1 MSNTRI
7 VKHARLAWL
16 GLVLGLA
23 GGLVL
28 AVFLPN
34 TPLQAVATDRSD
46 TFAMA
51 TVSLDESIEAVCFL
65 DFLTGNLGAATVS
78 KMNGQFVAFWGCN
91 VNKDLGVDPAKSP
104 RYMIV
109 SGNADLR
116 RVGGAQSGPSRG
128 IIYVAEITSGKVGAY
143 CIPWSPAVRNQ
154 ATPAR
159 GQIKCLER
167 HPLPHGGGPRR
178 RGVMPP
184 LARVPRPCFA
194 WCPACPAVFTRF
206 FTAGQASNG
215 SPRSHANHRQ

>member
-34 TPLQAVATDRSD
+34 TPLRASATDRSD

-104 RYMIV
+104 RYMMV

-128 IIYVAEITSGKVGAY
+128 IIYVAEVTSGKVGAY

-159 GQIKCLER
+159 GQIKCLDVTR
-167 HPLPHGGGPRR
+167 FRNAVARGGGE
-178 RGVMPP
+178 
-184 LARVPRPCFA
+184 
-194 WCPACPAVFTRF
+194 
-206 FTAGQASNG
+206 
-215 SPRSHANHRQ
+215 

>member
-1 MSNTRI
+1 
-7 VKHARLAWL
+7 
-16 GLVLGLA
+16 
-23 GGLVL
+23 
-28 AVFLPN
+28 
-34 TPLQAVATDRSD
+34 
-46 TFAMA
+46 MA

-104 RYMIV
+104 RYMMV

-128 IIYVAEITSGKVGAY
+128 IIYVAEVTSGKVGAY

-159 GQIKCLER
+159 GQIKCLD
-167 HPLPHGGGPRR
+167 
-178 RGVMPP
+178 V
-184 LARVPRPCFA
+184 
-194 WCPACPAVFTRF
+194 TRF
-206 FTAGQASNG
+206 RTRWPAAAGSDAAAGACATTMLRMVPGLPGSAHTVFHCWASQQWQPAKPCKSPSMTHLG
-215 SPRSHANHRQ
+215 RRPRKSPSPRCWPKWACAASRWPWK